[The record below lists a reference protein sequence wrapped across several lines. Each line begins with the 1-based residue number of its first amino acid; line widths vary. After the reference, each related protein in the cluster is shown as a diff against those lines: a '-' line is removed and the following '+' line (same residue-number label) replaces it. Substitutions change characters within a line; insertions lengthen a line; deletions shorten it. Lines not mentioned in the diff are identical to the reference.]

1 MKKDDFA
8 RVRTRMRGLIG
19 VLWLCSMCNW
29 LYAYSGDIRGDDG
42 MLFLKVTGKVTSATD
57 GQPLPGATVMVKGT
71 STGVVA
77 DFDGNYEIEVDDP
90 ANAVLKVSFVGFK
103 PVEIPVAN
111 RSIINVALEEDLA
124 QLDEVVVVGYG
135 TQKKA
140 TLTGAIEQVDAKVFE
155 DRAVTNPALS
165 LQGQTPGLVVTR
177 TTSRPGNE
185 DLKLQIRGI
194 TSVNGGSPLI
204 VIDGVP
210 AVNDQAFYNMNPD
223 DIESI
228 SVLKDGAASIYG
240 SRAADGVILVET
252 KRGAAGKIKV
262 NLTSNFRV
270 NTIGIRPA
278 VSGIRKYA
286 GMFMEATDEDLAY
299 AGTAWYWG
307 WVNRETL
314 VRMQTEGPGVYTT
327 EYWGDIYLGDASRFD
342 DMYGTSYSHQTNL
355 SVSGGSETSKYRISA
370 GYAENIGNLKPAYD
384 GKKQYNLRFNHDYQI
399 SDRISLETGVSYFR
413 SHISAPSGGLG
424 ITSLAYDPPLFPVKN
439 PYGQWYAN
447 FGIAGNRHSV
457 ANVMEGGRDESYADQ
472 LKLYMAATVD
482 ITDDLNFRATASI
495 DKEFWDQEVYKINVP
510 MYTWF
515 GERAPESVNPVS
527 SFEKKKNNISYQ
539 NYGAFLNYNKSL
551 WTDHNIAVMIGTTA
565 ELRKTDDLKGYRQG
579 FEDNGI
585 YDLNVGS
592 LEQNVT
598 NAGGSSNWGF
608 LSYVGRFNYGY
619 KDKYLLEL
627 TGRRDGSS
635 KFHPDYRWSNF
646 GGASVGWVVTE
657 EPFMQHIP
665 VVDFLKLK
673 ASYGEMGGQVGIGNH
688 DYVSAI
694 GLGTA
699 IFGIQAGN
707 QTAAWV
713 NGLTT
718 LTRTWERIGMA
729 NYGIEFRLLDHR
741 LSGSFDYFTKKNDGM
756 LIAVNYP
763 EMLGGEAPKTNSGVL
778 KVKGWEAVLSWR
790 SGIGDFKY
798 NISVNMSDTRNE
810 LVSMEGVSSYH
821 AGLNTTIQGYP
832 LNSYFLYETDGL
844 FASEAEIGAYYAQV
858 GNGGEIPDAENQ
870 SIRIRPGDTRKVD
883 LDGNGLIM
891 GSGTTVDGNGDVKY
905 MGDAAPHYTYGI
917 NLGFQF
923 KGFDLSTFF
932 QGVLN
937 QNIVRTDGMAYPF
950 VTVGNNQTTAYR
962 GKTWTEENPDAVYPR
977 LTVQTSRATWNWRN
991 NDFMMQNNRYIRMK
1005 TLVVGYTFND
1015 LKIGNYTMDSFRLYF
1030 SGNDLFEFTSVKDG
1044 WDPEFGSSSNSS
1056 YPFNRTYSLGLNV
1069 TF

>member
-1 MKKDDFA
+1 MEKNDFA
-8 RVRTRMRGLIG
+8 RARSRMRGLIG
-19 VLWLCSMCNW
+19 ILWLCSMFGS
-29 LYAYSGDIRGDDG
+29 LYAHPDDIRRG
-42 MLFLKVTGKVTSATD
+42 MGMMFSKVTGKITSATD

-103 PVEIPVAN
+103 TIEIPVN
-111 RSIINVALEEDLA
+111 HQNTMDVALEEDLA
-124 QLDEVVVVGYG
+124 QLEEVVVVGYG

-140 TLTGAIEQVDAKVFE
+140 TLTGAIEQVDAEVFE

-185 DLKLQIRGI
+185 DLKLQIRGV

-210 AVNDQAFYNMNPD
+210 AVNDNAFYNMNPD
-223 DIESI
+223 DIKSI

-240 SRAADGVILVET
+240 SRAANGVLLVET
-252 KRGAAGKIKV
+252 KRGSAGKIKV

-278 VSGIRKYA
+278 APGMKEYA
-286 GMFMEATDEDLAY
+286 GMFMEATDQD
-299 AGTAWYWG
+299 GDNAWYWG
-307 WVNRETL
+307 WRNRETL
-314 VRMQTEGPGVYTT
+314 MRMQTEGPGIYTT
-327 EYWGDIYLGDASRFD
+327 EYWGDIYLGNASRFD

-355 SVSGGSETSKYRISA
+355 SISGGSERARYRLSA
-370 GYAENIGNLKPAYD
+370 GYAENIGNLKPSYD
-384 GKKQYNLRFNHDYQI
+384 GKKQYNLRFNHDYQL
-399 SDRISLETGVSYFR
+399 SDRIKLETGVSYFR

-424 ITSLAYDPPLFPVKN
+424 VTSLANDPPLFPSKN

-457 ANVMEGGRDESYADQ
+457 ANAMEGGRNESYADQ
-472 LKLYMAATVD
+472 LKLYLAATVD
-482 ITDDLNFRATASI
+482 ITDDLNFRATASV

-515 GERAPESVNPVS
+515 GELAPESVNPNS

-539 NYGAFLNYNKSL
+539 NYGAFLNYSRSFR
-551 WTDHNIAVMIGTTA
+551 TDHNFAMMLGTTA
-565 ELRKTDDLKGYRQG
+565 ELRKTDDLKGFREG
-579 FEDNGI
+579 FEDYGI
-585 YDLNVGS
+585 YDLNVAS
-592 LEQNVT
+592 LDNNVT

-608 LSYVGRFNYGY
+608 LSYVGRFNYSY

-657 EPFMQHIP
+657 EPFMRNIP
-665 VVDFLKLK
+665 ALNFLKLK

-688 DYVSAI
+688 DYASAI
-694 GLGTA
+694 TLGTA
-699 IFGIQAGN
+699 IFGVQASN

-713 NGLTT
+713 SGLTS

-763 EMLGGEAPKTNSGVL
+763 DILGGNVPKTNSGVL
-778 KVKGWEAVLSWR
+778 KVKGWEAVLAWKSE
-790 SGIGDFKY
+790 IGDLKY
-798 NISVNMSDTRNE
+798 NVSVNMSDTRNE
-810 LVSMEGVSSYH
+810 LVRMEGVSSYN
-821 AGLNTTIQGYP
+821 AGLNSTVQGYA
-832 LNSYFLYETDGL
+832 LDSYFLYQTDGL
-844 FASEAEIGAYYAQV
+844 FASEAEVEAYYEQV
-858 GNGGEIPDAENQ
+858 GNGGEIPAVDNA
-870 SIRIRPGDTRKVD
+870 SVRLRPGDTKKVD
-883 LDGNGLIM
+883 LDGNGLIL
-891 GSGTTVDGNGDVKY
+891 GSGNTIDGNGDVKY
-905 MGDAAPHYTYGI
+905 MGDAAPHYIYGI
-917 NLGFQF
+917 NIGMQYR
-923 KGFDLSTFF
+923 GFDFSTFF

-937 QNIVRTDGMAYPF
+937 QNIVRTDHMSFPF
-950 VTVGNNQTTAYR
+950 STVGNNQTTAYR
-962 GKTWTEENPDAVYPR
+962 GKTWTEENPDASYPR
-977 LTVQTSRATWNWRN
+977 LTAQSGRAGWNWRN
-991 NDFMMQNNRYIRMK
+991 NDFMMQNNRYLRMK
-1005 TLVVGYTFND
+1005 TLVFGYTFNK
-1015 LKIGNYTMDSFRLYF
+1015 LKIGNYAMDRFRIYF

-1044 WDPEFGSSSNSS
+1044 WDPEFGASSHSS
-1056 YPFNRTYSLGLNV
+1056 YPFNRTYSIGLNM